1 MAALIVLACTVCVK
15 SAKSVTASTRDL
27 GDSGWIRP
35 SGYSSIL
42 NLIDRAMS
50 NTEHSKL
57 HVCRCSLIEAQSL
70 QDANR
75 HLASLSVPLSRDIW
89 IAACVAARRSA
100 ALGLRNSAIAGLI
113 EAARLIKDFYGV
125 TEIIIYCRHVFWVV
139 FIHRPGSTH
148 NVSQSASNID
158 K

>member
-1 MAALIVLACTVCVK
+1 MLLTRSDSEENPRVLSVQKALMAALIVLACTVCVK

-75 HLASLSVPLSRDIW
+75 HLASLSVPLSRDILL
-89 IAACVAARRSA
+89 AACVAGPQRWDC
-100 ALGLRNSAIAGLI
+100 GILR
-113 EAARLIKDFYGV
+113 
-125 TEIIIYCRHVFWVV
+125 
-139 FIHRPGSTH
+139 
-148 NVSQSASNID
+148 
-158 K
+158 